1 MVCFHQAGTF
11 IAICSSFQIKFL
23 LNADS
28 VKFSAYSYC
37 FETFVV
43 KYFFLLHSLLF
54 FFSYKVSDFFYKEC
68 DRMNN
73 SIFVKYLT

>member
-11 IAICSSFQIKFL
+11 VAICSSFQIKFL

-54 FFSYKVSDFFYKEC
+54 FSRTKLVIFFIKSVTE
-68 DRMNN
+68 
-73 SIFVKYLT
+73 